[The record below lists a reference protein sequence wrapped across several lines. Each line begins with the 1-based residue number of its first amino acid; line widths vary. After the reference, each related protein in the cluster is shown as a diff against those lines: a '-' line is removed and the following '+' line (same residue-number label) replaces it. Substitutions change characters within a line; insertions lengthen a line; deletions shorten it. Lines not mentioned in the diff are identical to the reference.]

1 MYNICGV
8 FVLSVGIITG
18 MEDAETSLYFSIDFW
33 YHIFRENT
41 VRTRFI
47 DVSTEFLDYMLRG
60 LFV

>member
-1 MYNICGV
+1 MYNICGM

>member
-1 MYNICGV
+1 M

-47 DVSTEFLDYMLRG
+47 DVSPEFLDYMLKG

>member
-1 MYNICGV
+1 MYNIGGV

-47 DVSTEFLDYMLRG
+47 DVSPEFLDYMLRG

>member
-8 FVLSVGIITG
+8 FVLSVEIITG
-18 MEDAETSLYFSIDFW
+18 MEDAEPSLYFSIDFW

-47 DVSTEFLDYMLRG
+47 DVSPEFLDYMLKG

>member
-8 FVLSVGIITG
+8 FVLSVRIITG

-47 DVSTEFLDYMLRG
+47 DVSPEFLDYMLKG

>member
-47 DVSTEFLDYMLRG
+47 DVSPEFLDYMLRG